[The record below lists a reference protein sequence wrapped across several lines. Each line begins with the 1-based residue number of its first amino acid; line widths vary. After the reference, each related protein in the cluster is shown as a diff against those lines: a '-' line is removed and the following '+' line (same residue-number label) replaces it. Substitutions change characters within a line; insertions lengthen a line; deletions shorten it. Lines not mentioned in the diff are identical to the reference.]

1 MTDFS
6 DLIGQAKKMQEKMK
20 ETQENLKKIEV
31 EGISGGDGVKI
42 IMNGDGDLKKITFN
56 QTLYNE
62 PKEIGKKTFYE
73 TQNIIKKKMLSEEK
87 KGQVY
92 KNIKNVFSDAELL
105 EVKKKD

>member
-1 MTDFS
+1 M
-6 DLIGQAKKMQEKMK
+6 
-20 ETQENLKKIEV
+20 
-31 EGISGGDGVKI
+31 
-42 IMNGDGDLKKITFN
+42 
-56 QTLYNE
+56 
-62 PKEIGKKTFYE
+62 GKKTFYE